1 MPATSNQDLQRA
13 GMRDYVGEDANG
25 CSEKITISPCIQTA
39 HWRVLIQDAA
49 QNLYGEKTIMLE
61 ETTLVTLLGRV
72 ACGDQ
77 VAFRQL
83 YDAMSPRI
91 YGLCLKLL
99 QRRDLAEDVLQDAFV
114 RIWHHAGE
122 YHAERGTPAGWMLTV
137 ARYRALDVLRRRR
150 FEVSMDHDSLQSLV
164 EQQPSSMDN
173 SNDETTFLALQGCL
187 DEISPQQRQSILQA
201 YYHGLSHEQLASS
214 MQAPLGTVKSWVRRG
229 LTSLK
234 RCLEQ

>member
-1 MPATSNQDLQRA
+1 MID
-13 GMRDYVGEDANG
+13 DA
-25 CSEKITISPCIQTA
+25 E
-39 HWRVLIQDAA
+39 
-49 QNLYGEKTIMLE
+49 
-61 ETTLVTLLGRV
+61 LVMLLGRV

-77 VAFRQL
+77 SAFRRL

-91 YGLCLKLL
+91 YGLCMRLL
-99 QRRDLAEDVLQDAFV
+99 RRQDLAEEVLQDAFV

-150 FEVSMDHDSLQSLV
+150 FEVSMDQDSLMLLA
-164 EQQPSSMDN
+164 EQQIHL
-173 SNDETTFLALQGCL
+173 DELESDDATFLALQGCL
-187 DEISPQQRQSILQA
+187 EEITPQQRDSILHA
-201 YYHGLSHEQLASS
+201 YYHGLSHEELSHA
-214 MQAPLGTVKSWVRRG
+214 MNAPLGTVKSWVRRG